1 MADLRVVAR
10 TSACRVAGGL
20 VALEDAGPADA
31 LAGRGGR
38 ALCNQPPAR
47 PLMQRAC
54 RAPLG
59 SGLVSLI
66 TLIRVLVPASPPSP
80 SIGCPAV
87 TRWGLASVDCRL
99 CALFGCSG
107 RRRAWSTRHGPPSSF
122 QSDVRAPARASK
134 TFGGLCLFSI
144 HDRVP
149 RRDSAEAAS
158 AINLATMDCA
168 HFPRSNVV
176 LENWGP
182 PRGVDRSS
190 IRFLRWQLVHQFGP
204 LLLNHLSDIV

>member
-1 MADLRVVAR
+1 MQPTASAPVDAAGLSGSAR
-10 TSACRVAGGL
+10 IGVGQPNHPYPGARAGKPTL
-20 VALEDAGPADA
+20 
-31 LAGRGGR
+31 
-38 ALCNQPPAR
+38 
-47 PLMQRAC
+47 PLHRMPR
-54 RAPLG
+54 RHSLG
-59 SGLVSLI
+59 SSERG
-66 TLIRVLVPASPPSP
+66 T
-80 SIGCPAV
+80 
-87 TRWGLASVDCRL
+87 DCRL

-204 LLLNHLSDIV
+204 LLLNHLSDII

>member
-1 MADLRVVAR
+1 METAAAMADLRVVAR

-20 VALEDAGPADA
+20 DALEDAGPADA

-80 SIGCPAV
+80 SVGCPAV
-87 TRWGLASVDCRL
+87 TRWGLASVGTDCRL

-144 HDRVP
+144 HDRMP
-149 RRDSAEAAS
+149 RRDSAEAVDSISVGAG
-158 AINLATMDCA
+158 LERA
-168 HFPRSNVV
+168 H
-176 LENWGP
+176 
-182 PRGVDRSS
+182 
-190 IRFLRWQLVHQFGP
+190 
-204 LLLNHLSDIV
+204 

>member
-1 MADLRVVAR
+1 MQPTASAPVDAAGLSGSAR
-10 TSACRVAGGL
+10 IGVGQPNHPYPGARAGKPTL
-20 VALEDAGPADA
+20 
-31 LAGRGGR
+31 
-38 ALCNQPPAR
+38 
-47 PLMQRAC
+47 PLHRMPR
-54 RAPLG
+54 RHSLG
-59 SGLVSLI
+59 SSE
-66 TLIRVLVPASPPSP
+66 R
-80 SIGCPAV
+80 
-87 TRWGLASVDCRL
+87 RNRL
-99 CALFGCSG
+99 QIMCIVWMF
-107 RRRAWSTRHGPPSSF
+107 RTIAWSTRHGPPSSF